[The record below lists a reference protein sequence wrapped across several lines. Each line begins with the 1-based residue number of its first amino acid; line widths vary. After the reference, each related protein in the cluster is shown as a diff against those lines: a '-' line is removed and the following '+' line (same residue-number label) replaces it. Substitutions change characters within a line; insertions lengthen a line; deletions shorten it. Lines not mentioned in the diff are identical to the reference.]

1 MKTPIPADFGIVLMR
16 QRKKEKG
23 QKTMIAVIKDPDEK
37 RAIARAV
44 LESLTEWFEV
54 EESREGYIHDCADWT
69 FLAAKNDDRVMGF
82 LCLKKTGNATVE
94 LAVMGV
100 KKEYHKQGIGRKL
113 VEKAKEAA
121 RAEGYEFMQVKTVKM
136 GIYDDYDRTNLF
148 YISCGFK
155 ELEVFPLLWDEA
167 NPCQIYVMS
176 LK

>member
-1 MKTPIPADFGIVLMR
+1 MVVT
-16 QRKKEKG
+16 
-23 QKTMIAVIKDPDEK
+23 IKDSDEK

-44 LESLTEWFEV
+44 LEDLTEWFEV
-54 EESREGYIHDCADWT
+54 EESREGYIHDCTDWT
-69 FLAAKNDDRVMGF
+69 FLAVKDDDRISGF
-82 LCLKKTGNATVE
+82 LCLKETGHATVE

-100 KKEYHKQGIGRKL
+100 LKKYHRNGVGREL
-113 VEKAKEAA
+113 VEKAIEVAKAD
-121 RAEGYEFMQVKTVKM
+121 GYEFMQVKTVKM
-136 GIYDDYDRTNLF
+136 GMYEDYDRTNLF

>member
-1 MKTPIPADFGIVLMR
+1 MIRFIEDKQEKMKISR
-16 QRKKEKG
+16 E
-23 QKTMIAVIKDPDEK
+23 
-37 RAIARAV
+37 V
-44 LESLTEWFEV
+44 LEALTEWFEV
-54 EESREGYIHDCADWT
+54 EESREGYIRDCADWT
-69 FLAAKNDDRVMGF
+69 FLAAKDNDRIMGF

-100 KKEYHKQGIGRKL
+100 MKEYHRNGVGRKL

-121 RAEGYEFMQVKTVKM
+121 KADGYEFMQVKTVKM
-136 GIYDDYDRTNLF
+136 GMYDDYDRTNLF

-176 LK
+176 LKC